1 MTESRH
7 RRTYLVD
14 RAFQLKYIL
23 LLMAWG
29 VVLAA
34 LFGLWTFQAHQ
45 QAVETVARDA
55 AQRALV
61 DRAGRQLLWTLAGI
75 GALSAAALGLL
86 GFIMT
91 HRVAGPL
98 YVMGHFLT
106 VLAEGRYPARRA
118 LRRNDELK
126 GFHAH
131 FLEAVEAMKERDARH
146 LEQLEEAIARMRGA
160 VARAPELLP
169 ALEALDAEAQRRR
182 KALADAHAP
191 AATPPPLRTA
201 VK

>member
-1 MTESRH
+1 MTESHH

-14 RAFQLKYIL
+14 RSFQLKYIL

-61 DRAGRQLLWTLAGI
+61 DRADRQLLWALAAI

-106 VLAEGRYPARRA
+106 LLAEGRYPARRA
-118 LRRNDELK
+118 LRKHDELK
-126 GFHAH
+126 RFHAH
-131 FLEAVEAMKERDARH
+131 FLDAMEAMKEREARH
-146 LEQLEEAIARMRGA
+146 VARLEDAAARMRGA
-160 VARAPELLP
+160 LGRAPDLAP
-169 ALEALDAEAQRRR
+169 ALEALDEEIRRRRVALAEA
-182 KALADAHAP
+182 LVP
-191 AATPPPLRTA
+191 SATPPPVRAA
-201 VK
+201 VP